1 MPWNYEAVADQSG
14 RVAIVTGANTG
25 LGFETAKGLAA
36 KGADV
41 VMACRNAEKAQ
52 AAADKIRA
60 DVPGAKLH
68 LYDLDLASLA
78 SVRAFADKVLTD
90 FDRIDLLINNAG
102 VMMSPRFETEDGLE
116 GQTGVNFI
124 GHFAL
129 TQHLLDRVVATA
141 GSRIVQLS
149 SQAHR
154 FGQINLRDFQFK
166 KSYNPIVAYGQSKL
180 ACLIFMYELDRRF
193 KAQGISTLSVAAHPG
208 ASSTDLP
215 RHLPKFAQGLAP
227 YIAQS
232 PYHGAQPTLY
242 AALGDDVNSGEYF
255 GPDGL
260 FEQAGKAVKVGSMRK
275 ARDEQMAK
283 KLWEIAEDL
292 SGVKML

>member
-1 MPWNYEAVADQSG
+1 MPWNYDAVPSQAG

-25 LGFETAKGLAA
+25 LGFETTKGLAA

-52 AAADKIRA
+52 EAAAQIKA
-60 DVPGAKLH
+60 DVPDAKLH
-68 LYDLDLASLA
+68 LMDLDLASLS
-78 SVRAFADKVLTD
+78 SVRAFADKVLAD

-129 TQHLLDRVVATA
+129 TQHLLERVLATE

-154 FGQINLRDFQFK
+154 FGRINLKDFQFK

-193 KAQGISTLSVAAHPG
+193 KAQGINTLSVAAHPG

-215 RHLPKFAQGLAP
+215 RHLPKFMQGLAP
-227 YIAQS
+227 YVAQT
-232 PYHGAQPTLY
+232 PYMGAQPTLY
-242 AALGDDVNSGEYF
+242 AALGDDIESGDYC

-260 FEQAGKAVKVGSMRK
+260 FEQAGKAVKVGSMAK
-275 ARDEQMAK
+275 ARDEKMGA

>member
-1 MPWNYEAVADQSG
+1 MPWNYEAVPSQAG

-41 VMACRNAEKAQ
+41 VMACRNAEKAS
-52 AAADKIRA
+52 AAAAQIKA
-60 DVPGAKLH
+60 DVPDAKLH
-68 LYDLDLASLA
+68 LMDLDLASLA
-78 SVRAFADKVLTD
+78 SVRNFADRVLAD

-102 VMMSPRFETEDGLE
+102 VMMSPRFETVDGLE

-129 TQHLLDRVVATA
+129 THHLLDRVVATE

-166 KSYNPIVAYGQSKL
+166 KSYNAIVAYGQSKL

-193 KAQGISTLSVAAHPG
+193 KAKGIKTLSVAAHPG

-232 PYHGAQPTLY
+232 PHDGAQPTLY
-242 AALGDDVNSGEYF
+242 AALGDDIEGGTYC

-260 FEQAGKAVKVGSMRK
+260 FEQAGKAVKVGSMKK
-275 ARDEQMAK
+275 ARDEKMAA